1 MMKKKKLWYAMPIVL
16 LAVGIL
22 AFLPVEVE
30 DQQEGDRLAI
40 GAEAPLTDVEVT
52 DVSGK
57 VLTLAGVAKENGLLV
72 NFSCNTCPWVEA
84 WEDRYNP
91 IAELAR
97 ENDIGVIALNP
108 NAAIRDGGE
117 SMQDMQD
124 RAESSNYDFYY
135 ALDEQARLA
144 EAFGATRT
152 PDIFL
157 FNSDMELVYTGAIDD
172 DAKSAENVENPYL
185 KKAIANMVAGK
196 EIDPEITKAL
206 GCTIKWPE

>member
-1 MMKKKKLWYAMPIVL
+1 MKTNKLVYILPVVL
-16 LAVGIL
+16 SVGLL
-22 AFLPVEVE
+22 AFLPVEKE
-30 DQQEGDRLAI
+30 NADRLEI
-40 GAEAPLTDVEVT
+40 GEKAPLTEVEVT
-52 DVSGK
+52 DVSGEVLSLEK
-57 VLTLAGVAKENGLLV
+57 VAGENGLLV

-91 IAELAR
+91 IAGLAE

-117 SMQDMQD
+117 SMQDMQQ
-124 RAESSNYDFYY
+124 RAESSGYDFYY
-135 ALDEQARLA
+135 ALDEQAKLA

-172 DAKSAENVENPYL
+172 NAKSAENVEAPYL
-185 KKAIANMVAGK
+185 ENAIKNMIAGK
-196 EIDPEITKAL
+196 EIDPKTTKAL

>member
-1 MMKKKKLWYAMPIVL
+1 MKIYKLVFIVPIVL
-16 LAVGIL
+16 SIGLL
-22 AFLPVEVE
+22 AFLPVEE
-30 DQQEGDRLAI
+30 EPGDRLEI
-40 GAEAPLTDVEVT
+40 GAKAPLTNVEVT

-57 VLTLAGVAKENGLLV
+57 RLTLEKVAKENGLLV

-91 IAELAR
+91 IADLAR
-97 ENDIGVIALNP
+97 ENDIGVIALNS
-108 NAAIRDGGE
+108 NAAIRGDGE
-117 SMQDMQD
+117 SMQDMQK
-124 RAESSNYDFYY
+124 RAESSSYGFYY
-135 ALDEQARLA
+135 ALDEQAKLA

-172 DAKSAENVENPYL
+172 NAKSAKEVDNPYL
-185 KKAIANMVAGK
+185 ENAIKNLVDGN
-196 EIDPEITKAL
+196 EINPETTKAL

>member
-1 MMKKKKLWYAMPIVL
+1 MKINKLSYGMPVL

-22 AFLPVEVE
+22 AFLPVEE
-30 DQQEGDRLAI
+30 KAGDRLAI
-40 GAEAPLTDVEVT
+40 GARAPLTDVEVT

-57 VLTLAGVAKENGLLV
+57 VLTLEEVAKGNGLLV
-72 NFSCNTCPWVEA
+72 NFSCNTCPWVKA

-97 ENDIGVIALNP
+97 DNDIGVIALNP

-117 SMQDMQD
+117 SMEDMQQ

-172 DAKSAENVENPYL
+172 DAKSAENVEDPYL
-185 KKAIANMVAGK
+185 KNAINNLVAGN
-196 EIDPEITKAL
+196 EIDPKITKAL